1 MNFRLVSKISNMTLL
16 IIAAAMVPAFFTA
29 LYYHERDIAIG
40 LAVSSAV
47 TAAISGA
54 FLMAI
59 KPANTTLKPREGYL
73 VVSLCWVL
81 SSCFGALPFLIG
93 GYTSSPIDAFFESCA
108 SITTTGATVSVLEL
122 MPRGLLMWK
131 AMMHWLG
138 GMGILVFAI
147 SILPAVGV
155 SGNNLFNAESSNIQQ
170 TKLSG
175 RMSDSARTLYT
186 MYFGFTIS
194 EFLLLFFSKMT
205 TFDAIITT
213 LGSVSTSGLFAHSSG
228 LMSYNSI
235 YIELVTAFFT
245 IAVSVKFSL
254 YQYLLRREYG
264 KFFDPEVKAFLKILF
279 IAFAFVTLDLYLHGS
294 YGSIFETMRYA
305 LFQVIAFGTTT
316 GYGIANYTLW
326 PAFSRFILFLL
337 FFVGG
342 CAASTSGS
350 IKVVRVF
357 IAFKLVVRNI
367 YQRLHPNAVVAV
379 KVGNKAIP
387 AKTVSSVTSFI
398 FMFFLVFF
406 IGTLILS
413 LQNLDLKTTVSSAIS
428 MLSGTG
434 IAFGSIGATG
444 NFSVFCGPL
453 RLVLCALMLLG
464 RLELFTIIMIFTPS
478 FWNPT
483 RSQNV
488 A

>member
-1 MNFRLVSKISNMTLL
+1 MNFKLVSKISNMTLL
-16 IIAAAMVPAFFTA
+16 IIAVAMLPAVLTA
-29 LYYHERDIAIG
+29 VIYHETEIAIG
-40 LAVSSAV
+40 LVVSSLITAAVSIAV
-47 TAAISGA
+47 
-54 FLMAI
+54 LMAV
-59 KPANTTLKPREGYL
+59 KPSNKSLKPREGYL
-73 VVSLCWVL
+73 AVSLCWVL
-81 SSCFGALPFLIG
+81 ASFFGALPFLIG
-93 GYTSSPIDAFFESCA
+93 GYTTSFIDAFFESCA

-131 AMMHWLG
+131 AIMHWLG

-147 SILPAVGV
+147 SILPTVGV

-170 TKLSG
+170 TKLAG

-194 EFLLLFFSKMT
+194 EFILLAFSKMT
-205 TFDAIITT
+205 IFDAIITT

-245 IAVSVKFSL
+245 IAVSIKFAL
-254 YQYLLRREYG
+254 YQNLLHGDYKG
-264 KFFDPEVKAFLKILF
+264 FFNPEVRAFLKILF
-279 IAFAFVTLDLYLHGS
+279 VAFAFVTLDLYLHGS
-294 YGSIFETMRYA
+294 YSSIFETMRYA
-305 LFQVIAFGTTT
+305 LFQVIAVGTTT
-316 GYGIANYTLW
+316 GYGIADYTLW
-326 PAFSRFILFLL
+326 PAFSRFILFML
-337 FFVGG
+337 FFIGG

-350 IKVVRVF
+350 VKVVRVL

-406 IGTLILS
+406 VGTLILS

-434 IAFGSIGATG
+434 IAFGSVGATG
-444 NFSVFCGPL
+444 NFSIFCAPL
-453 RLVLCALMLLG
+453 RLVLCALMILG